1 MEPGKCPKCETAVTE
16 INISDV
22 TLTSATRSVKGISFN
37 CGNCNT
43 VLSVSIDPTI
53 MRNQIAAAVKQ
64 MAG

>member
-1 MEPGKCPKCETAVTE
+1 MEPGKCPKCETAVTD

>member
-1 MEPGKCPKCETAVTE
+1 MEQGKCPKCETEVTE
-16 INISDV
+16 IHVSDV
-22 TLTSATRSVKGISFN
+22 TLVSAQRSVKGMTFN

-43 VLSVSIDPTI
+43 ILSVSIDPTI

>member
-43 VLSVSIDPTI
+43 VLSVSLDPTI